1 MKSLIFQFILFGAA
15 LFATFGNAW
24 AQATPNHVYQAVGV
38 LEAYAES
45 FRAADFNPAKP
56 ASRTAT
62 PAFKPRHVLFR
73 AITLNNRVDLLRR
86 LHGLS
91 PGPEIVVGDELIT
104 PGHVAR
110 TVGLLQSSIAELAS
124 AYGLETAPETESLPS
139 GMKPGDVYLRLSNVI
154 RLVNGLHLPKTAPN
168 DVYQMADTASVEA
181 RLLASS
187 LGQGKSPPSIDR
199 PATKSPKDVFQAVI
213 DAAHDLQDL
222 VQQRNEI
229 APSGGVAVPELPSG
243 KVTPG
248 DVARAVMLLL
258 ADLHEIR
265 LKAGVTDT
273 LRFSSMPT
281 GKVPVDVGERI
292 GVIRN
297 LVSTLR

>member
-1 MKSLIFQFILFGAA
+1 MKSLIIRIIWFGAA
-15 LFATFGNAW
+15 LFATFSNAW
-24 AQATPNHVYQAVGV
+24 AQATPNHVYQAVGA
-38 LEAYAES
+38 LEAYAKS
-45 FRAADFNPAKP
+45 FRQADFNPAKP
-56 ASRTAT
+56 GGEIAT
-62 PAFKPRHVLFR
+62 PAFKPRHVQFR
-73 AITLNNRVDLLRR
+73 AITLNNRLNLLRR
-86 LHGLS
+86 LHGLG
-91 PGPEIVVGDELIT
+91 PGPQIVVGDELIT

-110 TVGLLQSSIAELAS
+110 TVGLLRTSIAELAS
-124 AYGLETAPETESLPS
+124 IYGLETAPEIEDLPS
-139 GMKPGDVYLRLSNVI
+139 GKKPGDVYLRLSNVI
-154 RLVNGLHLPKTAPN
+154 RLIDGLYLPKTAPN
-168 DVYQMADTASVEA
+168 DVYQMADTALVEA

-187 LGQGKSPPSIDR
+187 IGQRNSPPPVEY
-199 PATKSPKDVFQAVI
+199 PATKSPKEVFQAVI
-213 DAAHDLQDL
+213 DAAHDLQDMI
-222 VQQRNEI
+222 QQRNEI
-229 APSGGVAVPELPSG
+229 APSGGLAVPELPGG